1 MTTMANEREMDT
13 LYDSNTNEE
22 LTAEELGI
30 STERY
35 DEVVAASV
43 AAAQRE
49 GHVVIG
55 ETGRRVYAYY

>member
-1 MTTMANEREMDT
+1 MTTMTLNSEIEIST

-30 STERY
+30 SEERY
-35 DEVVAASV
+35 EEVVQASV
-43 AAAQRE
+43 DSG

-55 ETGRRVYAYY
+55 ETGRRVYAGY